1 MTQTLVHLDP
11 EQARTERRK
20 LLFDDVYILL
30 SDFLR
35 HKHKEGQTTLTHVE
49 CFLSARRLAATLLS
63 LPNVLEGIDDELDD
77 LAGEAEEEE
86 DAMLVGMVASFI
98 ILAVSKGG
106 KDFDAWPI
114 NSRILSRWSDH
125 PFYVPLL
132 NAALH
137 KEEER
142 WMQGKRMN
150 LLRYELREMEGE
162 ECGHVTQFM
171 TDIAGMAVQAG
182 ASTVKEVLLVFNR
195 YNADHGYRY
204 QQPIDMLYAKLDGLA
219 RQQVHIERVNDIH
232 GNGKVNIGN

>member
-1 MTQTLVHLDP
+1 MKI
-11 EQARTERRK
+11 RK
-20 LLFDDVYILL
+20 LYMALCCMIMIAQTVKAQQNMCVVGNDGKANVFNVSSVDYATFNADEKWFTI
-30 SDFLR
+30 SNDGIER
-35 HKHKEGQTTLTHVE
+35 TDTTLITADCTVA
-49 CFLSARRLAATLLS
+49 LSSESNLKTLS
-63 LPNVLEGIDDELDD
+63 VNSKV
-77 LAGEAEEEE
+77 
-86 DAMLVGMVASFI
+86 

-132 NAALH
+132 DAALH

-162 ECGHVTQFM
+162 ECGHITQFM
-171 TDIAGMAVQAG
+171 TDIAGMADQAG

-195 YNADHGYRY
+195 YNADHGFRY